1 MRRIR
6 PRTPGGRRRRRDG
19 GLPLAARARPVL
31 QLAAAAAL
39 GASLPAPGASQEARP
54 RNVVV
59 MIADGAGVAHW
70 TLARFA
76 REDLAVGEFP
86 VAGLVDTRGHDH
98 VVTGSAAGATALSTG
113 TRTFFGAVAVGP
125 DSTSLETAL
134 EAARRGGMATGLVTT
149 ASIADATPA
158 AFGAHAVSRNEQV
171 SILRQMIGLPV
182 DVLMG
187 GGRRVFEVA
196 PERAGVDLWAEAAGR
211 YEIVESREE
220 LEAIGSGS
228 GAPLLGVFARGE
240 MPLAAE
246 RSPSLP
252 AMVDVAL
259 DRLATSPEGFFLMV
273 ENEGTD
279 SQAHNNADRDILVA
293 EMLDFD
299 DAVRLVLEYHRRD
312 PRTLV
317 VVTADHET
325 GGTSL
330 VAGPGRIDTLSYA
343 TGGHSAALVPLFA
356 VGPGAERFGGLKENR
371 EVGRLLLDAVG
382 R

>member
-1 MRRIR
+1 MCRTRS
-6 PRTPGGRRRRRDG
+6 RTPGRRRTLDG

-31 QLAAAAAL
+31 RIASAVVL
-39 GASLPAPGASQEARP
+39 GASLPAPGAAQEAHP

-86 VAGLVDTRGHDH
+86 VGGLVDTRGHDH

-125 DSTSLETAL
+125 DSTSLATVL
-134 EAARRGGMATGLVTT
+134 EAARVGGMATGLVTT

-171 SILRQMIGLPV
+171 SILRQMLGLPV

-196 PERAGVDLWAEAAGR
+196 RERAGIDLWAEAAGR
-211 YEIVESREE
+211 YEIVESPGE
-220 LEAIGSGS
+220 LEAVGPGS

-252 AMVDVAL
+252 AMVGVAL
-259 DRLATSPEGFFLMV
+259 DRLAASPEGFFLMV

-279 SQAHNNADRDILVA
+279 TQAHDNADREILVA

-299 DAVRLVLEYHRRD
+299 DAVRLVLEYHYRD

-330 VAGPGRIDTLSYA
+330 VSGPGRIDLLRYS
-343 TGGHSAALVPLFA
+343 TGGHSAAFVPLFA

-371 EVGRLLLDAVG
+371 EVGRLLLEAV
-382 R
+382 RR

>member
-1 MRRIR
+1 M
-6 PRTPGGRRRRRDG
+6 
-19 GLPLAARARPVL
+19 PLAVQARPVL
-31 QLAAAAAL
+31 RLAAAVVL

-76 REDLAVGEFP
+76 REDLAVREFP
-86 VAGLVDTRGHDH
+86 VGGLVDTRGHDH

-113 TRTFFGAVAVGP
+113 TRTFFGAIAVGP
-125 DSTSLETAL
+125 DSTSLATAL
-134 EAARRGGMATGLVTT
+134 EAARREGMATGLVTT

-171 SILRQMIGLPV
+171 SILRQMLGLPV

-196 PERAGVDLWAEAAGR
+196 RERAGIDLWAEAAGR
-211 YEIVESREE
+211 YEIVESPGE
-220 LEAIGSGS
+220 LEAVGPGS

-252 AMVDVAL
+252 AMVGVAL

-279 SQAHNNADRDILVA
+279 TQAHNNADRETIVA

-330 VAGPGRIDTLSYA
+330 VAGPGRIDLLRYS
-343 TGGHSAALVPLFA
+343 TGGHSAAFVPLFA

-371 EVGRLLLDAVG
+371 EIGRLLLEAV
-382 R
+382 RR

>member
-1 MRRIR
+1 MRRTR
-6 PRTPGGRRRRRDG
+6 SPNPVGRRKRGG
-19 GLPLAARARPVL
+19 GLPLAAGSRRVL
-31 QLAAAAAL
+31 RLAAAAVL
-39 GASLPAPGASQEARP
+39 VASLPTPGASQEARP

-76 REDLAVGEFP
+76 REALAVGEFP

-196 PERAGVDLWAEAAGR
+196 PERAGVDLWAEAALR
-211 YEIVESREE
+211 YEIVESQGE
-220 LEAIGSGS
+220 LEAVDPAS

-252 AMVDVAL
+252 AMVGVAL
-259 DRLATSPEGFFLMV
+259 EKLATSPDGFFLMV

-279 SQAHNNADRDILVA
+279 TQAHDNADRDILVA

-330 VAGPGRIDTLSYA
+330 VAGPGRIDMLRYA
-343 TGGHSAALVPLFA
+343 TGDHSAAFVPLFA
-356 VGPGAERFGGLKENR
+356 VGPGAERFGGLKDNS
-371 EVGRLLLDAVG
+371 EVGRLLLDAV
-382 R
+382 RR